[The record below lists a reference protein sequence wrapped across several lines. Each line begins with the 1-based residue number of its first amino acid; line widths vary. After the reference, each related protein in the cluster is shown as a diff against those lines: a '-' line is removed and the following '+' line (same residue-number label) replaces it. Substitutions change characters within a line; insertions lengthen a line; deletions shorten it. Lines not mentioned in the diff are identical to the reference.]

1 MERTLRRL
9 TSLLLALIVAALLAP
24 TGVLAQE
31 TGWDER
37 RTDRFA
43 ILYAAG
49 DEQAAAQYAGFV
61 DAIYDEVAAIFAH
74 RTATP
79 ITLRLYPSIERYYD
93 INPLARSM
101 PGIVAHAD
109 FRRHEVV
116 IILPQTAAQTPDEI
130 ENNVR
135 HELTH
140 IVAAELSEDRLN
152 TGFQE
157 GLAQYVEHPSRELE
171 TKIRLL
177 RRHLDGNQLLSW
189 SDLDDRET
197 VYRNSEISYPESLS
211 IVAFLIERYSF
222 AKMRDFLTISARS
235 SGYRS
240 ALERAF
246 GATPADLEEQW
257 NDWLPEYLAGGYR
270 RNVLTAYDLS
280 RAEELLRQGRYDEA
294 RTELEDAISWLRTT
308 NQTDILQEAQL
319 LLEHSNAGQ
328 AAEALA
334 SETRAALENAD
345 YARAAELA
353 SQARQAYTA
362 LEDARQETALAAYA
376 ERAERGQRAIA
387 TLDEAA
393 ALAERLRYPEARSVA
408 DQAAAEFI
416 RLGDRGRADQALS
429 LRAFLDQRQTLF
441 GAALLILGLGGVV
454 ASTVRRLT
462 VREAEAW

>member
-1 MERTLRRL
+1 
-9 TSLLLALIVAALLAP
+9 
-24 TGVLAQE
+24 
-31 TGWDER
+31 
-37 RTDRFA
+37 
-43 ILYAAG
+43 
-49 DEQAAAQYAGFV
+49 
-61 DAIYDEVAAIFAH
+61 
-74 RTATP
+74 
-79 ITLRLYPSIERYYD
+79 
-93 INPLARSM
+93 
-101 PGIVAHAD
+101 
-109 FRRHEVV
+109 VV
-116 IILPQTAAQTPDEI
+116 VILPQTARQTPDEI

-171 TKIRLL
+171 AKIRLL
-177 RRHLDGNQLLSW
+177 RGQLDSSQLLSW

-197 VYRNSEISYPESLS
+197 VYRNSEVSYPESLS

-257 NDWLPEYLAGGYR
+257 HDWLPEYLAGGYR

-280 RAEELLRQGRYDEA
+280 RAEELLQQGRYDEA
-294 RTELEDAISWLRTT
+294 RTELEGAINWLRTT
-308 NQTDILQEAQL
+308 NQADILQQAQM
-319 LLEHSNAGQ
+319 LLERSNAGQ

-334 SETRAALENAD
+334 NESRAALESAD

-353 SQARQAYTA
+353 SQARQAYTE
-362 LEDARQETALAAYA
+362 LEDTRQESALAAYT

-387 TLDEAA
+387 ALDEAA
-393 ALAERLRYPEARSVA
+393 ALAEQLRYPEARAVA
-408 DQAAAEFI
+408 DQAATEFI

-429 LRAFLDQRQTLF
+429 LRAFLDQRQTLL

>member
-1 MERTLRRL
+1 MERALRRL
-9 TSLLLALIVAALLAP
+9 TSLLLTLIVAALLAP
-24 TGVLAQE
+24 VGVLAQE
-31 TGWDER
+31 TGWEER

-43 ILYAAG
+43 ILYTAG

-79 ITLRLYPSIERYYD
+79 ITLQLYPSIERYYD
-93 INPLARSM
+93 INPLARGM

-109 FRRHEVV
+109 FRRHAVV
-116 IILPQTAAQTPDEI
+116 VILPQTAAQTPDEI

-177 RRHLDGNQLLSW
+177 RSYADSDRLLSW

-222 AKMRDFLTISARS
+222 AKLHDFLTISARS

-257 NDWLPEYLAGGYR
+257 RAWLPEYLAGGYH
-270 RNVLTAYDLS
+270 RNVLSAYDLS
-280 RAEELLRQGRYDEA
+280 RAEELLHQGRYDEA
-294 RTELEDAISWLRTT
+294 RAELEDAISWLRTT

-319 LLEHSNAGQ
+319 LLERSNSGQ

-334 SETRAALENAD
+334 KEARAALENTD
-345 YARAAELA
+345 YTRAAQLA
-353 SQARQAYTA
+353 DQARQAYAA
-362 LEDARQETALAAYA
+362 LQDARQEAALAAYA

-387 TLDEAA
+387 ALDEAA
-393 ALAERLRYPEARSVA
+393 ALAERLRYPEARAVA
-408 DQAAAEFI
+408 DQAATEFI
-416 RLGDRGRADQALS
+416 RLGDRGRADQALA

>member
-1 MERTLRRL
+1 MRRL
-9 TSLLLALIVAALLAP
+9 TSLLLTLIVAALLAP
-24 TGVLAQE
+24 VGVLAQE
-31 TGWDER
+31 TGWEER

-43 ILYAAG
+43 ILYTAG

-79 ITLRLYPSIERYYD
+79 ITRRLYPSIERYYD
-93 INPLARSM
+93 INPLARGM

-116 IILPQTAAQTPDEI
+116 VILPQTAAQTPDEI

-177 RRHLDGNQLLSW
+177 RSYADSDRLLSW
-189 SDLDDRET
+189 SDLDDRDT

-211 IVAFLIERYSF
+211 IVAFLIERHSF
-222 AKMRDFLTISARS
+222 AKLHDFLTISARS

-257 NDWLPEYLAGGYR
+257 RAWLPEYLAGGYR

-280 RAEELLRQGRYDEA
+280 RAEELLHQGRYDEA
-294 RTELEDAISWLRTT
+294 RAELEDAISWLRTT

-319 LLEHSNAGQ
+319 LL
-328 AAEALA
+328 
-334 SETRAALENAD
+334 
-345 YARAAELA
+345 
-353 SQARQAYTA
+353 
-362 LEDARQETALAAYA
+362 
-376 ERAERGQRAIA
+376 
-387 TLDEAA
+387 
-393 ALAERLRYPEARSVA
+393 
-408 DQAAAEFI
+408 
-416 RLGDRGRADQALS
+416 
-429 LRAFLDQRQTLF
+429 
-441 GAALLILGLGGVV
+441 
-454 ASTVRRLT
+454 
-462 VREAEAW
+462 